1 VVSAILTGAVPPG
14 VRAALRGQEPTPEQ
28 LAAIT
33 APIGPVHVIAGAGSG
48 KTAVMAARIVYLVE
62 RLGVAPA
69 SVLGLTFTNKAAS
82 ELETR
87 VREALADTP
96 VDAGDEVTVDTY
108 HAFAAGLV
116 KAYGIRVGVEVDADL
131 LSEAQQYQIL
141 LGILDSERFEHLSVR
156 TAGATIRK
164 TLELASACADH
175 VVPAERVV
183 EASRRLLQRADDG
196 ERLPDWMLQAARE
209 RIELARL
216 VERYAAEKRRRGR
229 LDFGDQV
236 AKAVELVE
244 SHSPLLEEL
253 RTRFQ
258 HVLLDEYQDT
268 NVAQR
273 RLMQRICPPGA
284 SIMAVGDA
292 RQAIYAFRGATMYNL
307 LSFADHFP
315 PTPDPAPPA
324 ASSPPPA
331 PDPATSELAATPPVL
346 GGEDPATSEEAA
358 TPPVPGARDPA
369 TRVPP
374 LTLVPGPAATGGPEV
389 VPLPARERPAA
400 LAGEPLPLS
409 TNFRSGPRILALANS
424 IIDRIPEARR
434 GGTSLV
440 ARPGAAAGEVRAAL
454 LSDQFAEAVF
464 VADQIV
470 RAHEAGL
477 PDGTWPAWRDVA
489 VLVRSKRLLGP
500 LREALEQRGV
510 PVEVV
515 GLSGLLETP
524 EIVDLVSTL
533 RVVADPGANVA
544 LARLL
549 LGPRWRIGH
558 RHLVRLARWASRHNW
573 GLKDELP
580 GEDPDPGDVS
590 FALAEALDHL
600 DEVEGLDEEAR
611 TRLDDFREELRELRT
626 AARGPLLDLVQT
638 ILERTGVWAEL
649 EASSDRRATTARQN
663 LATFLDRVAAFAPVQ
678 GDPSLPAFLA
688 YLDAV
693 EDASEPVEAVQP
705 APVDS
710 VKLMTVHMA
719 KGLEFPVVAVAGL
732 SAGTG
737 KDGAPRYGIFPDARV
752 ADPRRAQGF
761 PYELREDAGHLPRF
775 AGNARAFRGELEER
789 ALEDERRLFY
799 VAVTRAKQLLVLTS
813 AWWYQGSEKIP
824 KGPGPFWKEAAD
836 HPAVDVLLQAERPET
851 SPLTERLRERVSW
864 PPDGRR
870 AEDRDDPVFPEGLA
884 RAVELERATPGTL
897 EARVP
902 PGQADA
908 FRSAAEAGRHLL
920 FAARVDPAAARVEPP
935 RILSV
940 SQVLTYA
947 RCPRDFYWSV
957 VRPLPLPPKPAA
969 RLGIVIH
976 RLLER
981 RARSLPD
988 LLDTDD
994 LAGDAPGG
1002 LAPPELVEVA
1012 TRNFAATRY
1021 ADLPPPEAEVGVVLR
1036 VGPWVIRGRI
1046 DAIFRQGSEVE
1057 LVDWKTGR
1065 LVEDAT
1071 GELDQLTVYALA
1083 LRALGG
1089 LPGNRCTVS
1098 YCYLGGDRPVIDTTT
1113 LGPADLDGQRQLL
1126 EATLAAL
1133 EQGDY
1138 QRACRRPDCE
1148 SCRRNLGAPPPPPTP
1163 GPTAFPPTR

>member
-1 VVSAILTGAVPPG
+1 VSATLAGVVTPG
-14 VRAALRGQEPTPEQ
+14 IRSALRGQEPTPEQ
-28 LAAIT
+28 WAAIA
-33 APIGPVHVIAGAGSG
+33 APRGPVHVIAGAGSG
-48 KTAVMAARIVYLVE
+48 KTAVMAARIVYLIE
-62 RLGVAPA
+62 RLEVPPA
-69 SVLGLTFTNKAAS
+69 AVLGLTFTNKAAS
-82 ELETR
+82 ELENR
-87 VREALADTP
+87 VREALADNP
-96 VDAGDEVTVDTY
+96 VDPGGQVTVDTY
-108 HAFAAGLV
+108 HAFAADLV
-116 KAYGIRVGVEVDADL
+116 KAYGIRVGVEADADL

-141 LGILDSERFEHLSVR
+141 LGILDGERFEHLTVR

-164 TLELASACADH
+164 TLELAAACADH
-175 VVPAERVV
+175 VVPTDQVIQ
-183 EASRRLLQRADDG
+183 ASLRLLDRAEQG
-196 ERLPDWMLQAARE
+196 ERLPDWQVQAARE

-229 LDFGDQV
+229 IDFGDQV
-236 AKAVELVE
+236 AKAVELVQGHQE
-244 SHSPLLEEL
+244 LVDEL
-253 RTRFQ
+253 RTRFR

-273 RLMQRICPPGA
+273 RLMQRICPPGS
-284 SIMAVGDA
+284 SILAVGDA

-307 LSFADHFP
+307 LSFAEHFP
-315 PTPDPAPPA
+315 P
-324 ASSPPPA
+324 S
-331 PDPATSELAATPPVL
+331 PATT
-346 GGEDPATSEEAA
+346 G
-358 TPPVPGARDPA
+358 PGDGAEPF
-369 TRVPP
+369 
-374 LTLVPGPAATGGPEV
+374 
-389 VPLPARERPAA
+389 PLPTAEPAHGAERFQMPGTSAA
-400 LAGEPLPLS
+400 PLSLS
-409 TNFRSGPRILALANS
+409 TNFRSGPRILAVANS
-424 IIDRIPEARR
+424 VIEAVPEERR
-434 GGTSLV
+434 GGTPLV
-440 ARPGAAAGEVRAAL
+440 ARPDAGEGAVRAAL
-454 LSDQFAEAVF
+454 LADQFAEAAF

-470 RAHEAGL
+470 RAHETGL
-477 PDGTWPAWRDVA
+477 PDGSWPDWRDVA

-500 LREALEQRGV
+500 LREALEQRDV

-573 GLKDELP
+573 GLKDVLP

-600 DEVEGLDEEAR
+600 DEVEGLDQEALE
-611 TRLDDFREELRELRT
+611 RLLAFRDELRQLRA

-638 ILERTGVWAEL
+638 ILERTGVWNEL
-649 EASSDRRATTARQN
+649 EASRDRRAVSARQN
-663 LATFLDRVAAFAPVQ
+663 LATFLDRVAAFAPVE
-678 GDPSLPAFLA
+678 GNPSLAAFLA

-719 KGLEFPVVAVAGL
+719 KGLEFQMVAVAGL
-732 SAGTG
+732 SAGTS
-737 KDGAPRYGIFPDARV
+737 KDGSPRYGIFPDARV

-775 AGNARAFRGELEER
+775 AGNARAFRSALEER

-799 VAVTRAKQLLVLTS
+799 VALTRARQLLVLTA
-813 AWWYQGSEKIP
+813 AWWYQGSEKTP

-836 HPAVDVLLQAERPET
+836 HPAVEVLVRADEPPA
-851 SPLTERLRERVSW
+851 SPLTERLRARVSW
-864 PPDGRR
+864 PPAARR
-870 AEDRDDPVFPEGLA
+870 PEDDDPLFPEGLA
-884 RAVELERATPGTL
+884 GAVELERAVPGTL

-908 FRSAAEAGRHLL
+908 FRAAVGAGRHMLD
-920 FAARVDPAAARVEPP
+920 AARAQPAALPVTPP

-957 VRPLPLPPKPAA
+957 VRPLPAAPKPAA
-969 RLGIVIH
+969 RLGAVVH

-988 LLDTDD
+988 LLDAED
-994 LAGDAPGG
+994 LDGDRPGGVAAPG
-1002 LAPPELVEVA
+1002 LVDRA
-1012 TRNFAATRY
+1012 TRNFAATPY
-1021 ADLPPPEAEVGVVLR
+1021 AGLPPPDAEVGVVLR
-1036 VGPWVIRGRI
+1036 IGPWVIRGRI
-1046 DAIFRQGSEVE
+1046 DAIFRRAGPPDPEVATAGQPAGPRGGVE

-1065 LVEDAT
+1065 HVDPAPN
-1071 GELDQLTVYALA
+1071 GLDQLGIYAVA
-1083 LRALGG
+1083 LRDLGA
-1089 LPGNRCTVS
+1089 LPGDGCLVS
-1098 YCYLGGDRPVIDTTT
+1098 YCYLGGDRPVIESSA
-1113 LGPADLDGQRQLL
+1113 LGPAELDGQRELL

-1133 EQGDY
+1133 GDY
-1138 QRACRRPDCE
+1138 RRACGRADCDT
-1148 SCRRNLGAPPPPPTP
+1148 CRRGTSSPPAA
-1163 GPTAFPPTR
+1163 G

>member
-1 VVSAILTGAVPPG
+1 MSATLTGVVTPG
-14 VRAALRGQEPTPEQ
+14 VRAALRGQDPTPEQ
-28 LAAIT
+28 LAAVT

-48 KTAVMAARIVYLVE
+48 KTAVMAARIVYLIE

-87 VREALADTP
+87 VREALADIP
-96 VDAGDEVTVDTY
+96 IDVGEEVTVDTY
-108 HAFAAGLV
+108 HAFAADLV

-156 TAGATIRK
+156 TAGTTIRK

-183 EASRRLLQRADDG
+183 EASRRLLQRADEG
-196 ERLPDWMLQAARE
+196 ERLPDWMLQAAKE

-244 SHSPLLEEL
+244 GHPELREEL

-315 PTPDPAPPA
+315 ATAAATPVLPP
-324 ASSPPPA
+324 PPPA
-331 PDPATSELAATPPVL
+331 PVPTL
-346 GGEDPATSEEAA
+346 GEGQEA
-358 TPPVPGARDPA
+358 
-369 TRVPP
+369 
-374 LTLVPGPAATGGPEV
+374 PAAAG
-389 VPLPARERPAA
+389 AA
-400 LAGEPLPLS
+400 PLPLS

-424 IIDRIPEARR
+424 VIDRIPEERR

-440 ARPGAAAGEVRAAL
+440 ARPGAADGEVRAAL
-454 LSDQFAEAVF
+454 LADQFAEAAF
-464 VADQIV
+464 VADQV
-470 RAHEAGL
+470 VQAHETGL

-533 RVVADPGANVA
+533 RVIADPGANVA

-558 RHLVRLARWASRHNW
+558 RHLVRLARWAARNNW
-573 GLKDELP
+573 SLKDELP

-611 TRLDDFREELRELRT
+611 NRLDAFCEELRELRA

-649 EASSDRRATTARQN
+649 EASRDRRATTARQN

-678 GDPSLPAFLA
+678 GDPSLAAFLV

-719 KGLEFPVVAVAGL
+719 KGLEFPMVAVVGL

-737 KDGAPRYGIFPDARV
+737 KDGSPRYGIFPDARV

-775 AGNARAFRGELEER
+775 TGNAKAFRGELEQR

-799 VAVTRAKQLLVLTS
+799 VAITRARQLLVLTS

-824 KGPGPFWKEAAD
+824 KGPGPFWREAAD
-836 HPAVDVLLQAERPET
+836 HPAVEVLVQADQPAA

-864 PPDGRR
+864 PHPGRR
-870 AEDRDDPVFPEGLA
+870 PEDQDDPVFSEGLA
-884 RAVELERATPGTL
+884 EAVELERAAPGTL

-908 FRSAAEAGRHLL
+908 FRAGIEAGRHLL
-920 FAARVDPAAARVEPP
+920 DAARVDLTAVRVEPP

-940 SQVLTYA
+940 IQVLDYA

-957 VRPLPLPPKPAA
+957 VRPLPSAPKPAA
-969 RLGIVIH
+969 RLGSVVH

-981 RARSLPD
+981 RARNLPD

-994 LAGDAPGG
+994 RPGG
-1002 LAPPELVEVA
+1002 HLAPELIERA
-1012 TRNFAATRY
+1012 SRNVAATRY
-1021 ADLPPPEAEVGVVLR
+1021 ASLPPPEAEAGVILR
-1036 VGPWVIRGRI
+1036 LGPWVIRGRI
-1046 DAIFRQGSEVE
+1046 DAIFRQPGAEGAEVE
-1057 LVDWKTGR
+1057 LVDWKTGQR
-1065 LVEDAT
+1065 VDET
-1071 GELDQLTVYALA
+1071 MGGLDQLAVYALA
-1083 LRALGG
+1083 LRELGK
-1089 LPGNRCTVS
+1089 LPGDRCLVS
-1098 YCYLGGDRPVIDTTT
+1098 YCYLGGEEPVTDTRT
-1113 LGPADLDGQRQLL
+1113 LGPADLDQQRARL
-1126 EATLAAL
+1126 EAVLADL
-1133 EQGDY
+1133 DKGDY
-1138 QRACRRPDCE
+1138 QRACRRPECE
-1148 SCRRNLGAPPPPPTP
+1148 SCRRGLGPPPRPPSR
-1163 GPTAFPPTR
+1163 TAEAERR

>member
-1 VVSAILTGAVPPG
+1 MSATLTGVVTPG
-14 VRAALRGQEPTPEQ
+14 VRAALRGQDPTPEQ
-28 LAAIT
+28 LAAVT

-82 ELETR
+82 ELEAR
-87 VREALADTP
+87 VRDALADTATD
-96 VDAGDEVTVDTY
+96 VGDEVTVDTY

-116 KAYGIRVGVEVDADL
+116 RAYGIRVGVEVDADL

-183 EASRRLLQRADDG
+183 EASRRLLQRADEG

-209 RIELARL
+209 RIELTRL
-216 VERYAAEKRRRGR
+216 VERYATEKRRRGR

-244 SHSPLLEEL
+244 GHPELLEEL

-307 LSFADHFP
+307 LSFTDHFP
-315 PTPDPAPPA
+315 PSPAIA
-324 ASSPPPA
+324 AVPPA
-331 PDPATSELAATPPVL
+331 PTPR
-346 GGEDPATSEEAA
+346 
-358 TPPVPGARDPA
+358 PVPAPDDGQ
-369 TRVPP
+369 
-374 LTLVPGPAATGGPEV
+374 E
-389 VPLPARERPAA
+389 LPAPAGA
-400 LAGEPLPLS
+400 DPLPLS

-424 IIDRIPEARR
+424 VIDRIPEERR
-434 GGTSLV
+434 GGTALV
-440 ARPGAAAGEVRAAL
+440 ARPGAADGEVRAAL
-454 LSDQFAEAVF
+454 LADQFAEAAF
-464 VADQIV
+464 VADQVV
-470 RAHEAGL
+470 RAHETGL
-477 PDGTWPAWRDVA
+477 PDGSWPEWRDVA
-489 VLVRSKRLLGP
+489 ILVRSKRLLGP

-558 RHLVRLARWASRHNW
+558 RHLVRLARWAARNNW

-611 TRLDDFREELRELRT
+611 NRLDAFREELRELRA

-649 EASSDRRATTARQN
+649 EASRDRRAITARQN

-678 GDPSLPAFLA
+678 GDPSLAAFLV

-719 KGLEFPVVAVAGL
+719 KGLEFPMVAVVGL

-737 KDGAPRYGIFPDARV
+737 KDGSPRYGIFPDARV

-775 AGNARAFRGELEER
+775 NGNARAFRGELEER

-799 VAVTRAKQLLVLTS
+799 VAITRAKQLLVLTS
-813 AWWYQGSEKIP
+813 AWWYQGSEKTP
-824 KGPGPFWKEAAD
+824 KGPGPFWNEAAG
-836 HPAVDVLLQAERPET
+836 HPAVEVLVRADQPAA

-864 PPDGRR
+864 PHPGRR
-870 AEDRDDPVFPEGLA
+870 PEDTDDPVFGEGLA
-884 RAVELERATPGTL
+884 AAVELERAAPGTL

-908 FRSAAEAGRHLL
+908 FRAAAEAGRHLL
-920 FAARVDPAAARVEPP
+920 DAARVDPTPARVTPP

-940 SQVLTYA
+940 SQVLDYA

-957 VRPLPLPPKPAA
+957 VRPLPSAPKPAA
-969 RLGIVIH
+969 RLGSVVH

-981 RARSLPD
+981 RARNLPD

-994 LAGDAPGG
+994 LAGGH
-1002 LAPPELVEVA
+1002 LAPELIDQA
-1012 TRNFAATRY
+1012 SRNFAATRY
-1021 ADLPPPEAEVGVVLR
+1021 ATLPPPEAEVGVILR
-1036 VGPWVIRGRI
+1036 LGPWVIRGRI
-1046 DAIFRQGSEVE
+1046 DAIFRPDPGGPPPGQEDAEVE

-1065 LVEDAT
+1065 RVEHTT
-1071 GELDQLTVYALA
+1071 GGLDQLAIYALA
-1083 LRALGG
+1083 MRELGE
-1089 LPGNRCTVS
+1089 LPGDRCLVS
-1098 YCYLGGDRPVIDTTT
+1098 YCYLGGDEPVTDTRT
-1113 LGPADLDGQRQLL
+1113 LDPADLDQQRARL
-1126 EATLAAL
+1126 EAVLADL
-1133 EQGDY
+1133 ETGDY
-1138 QRACRRPDCE
+1138 RRACRLPDCE
-1148 SCRRNLGAPPPPPTP
+1148 TCRRGLGTPSRPPSS
-1163 GPTAFPPTR
+1163 GSAVDEGAERR

>member
-1 VVSAILTGAVPPG
+1 MSATLTGLVTPG
-14 VRAALRGQEPTPEQ
+14 VRAALRGQDPTPEQ

-33 APIGPVHVIAGAGSG
+33 APLGPIHVIAGAGSG

-87 VREALADTP
+87 VREALADLPTH
-96 VDAGDEVTVDTY
+96 VGDEVTVDTY
-108 HAFAAGLV
+108 HAWAADLV
-116 KAYGIRVGVEVDADL
+116 KSYGIRVGVEVDADL

-183 EASRRLLQRADDG
+183 QASRRLLQRADEG

-244 SHSPLLEEL
+244 GHPELLQEL

-273 RLMQRICPPGA
+273 RLMQQICPPGA

-307 LSFADHFP
+307 LSFAEHFP
-315 PTPDPAPPA
+315 AAGPAPAQPA
-324 ASSPPPA
+324 RHL
-331 PDPATSELAATPPVL
+331 E
-346 GGEDPATSEEAA
+346 
-358 TPPVPGARDPA
+358 PVPGPDAEQDSA
-369 TRVPP
+369 
-374 LTLVPGPAATGGPEV
+374 PGE
-389 VPLPARERPAA
+389 ERPAGEPA
-400 LAGEPLPLS
+400 AGPAGWTVRAPLPLS

-424 IIDRIPEARR
+424 VIDRIPEQRR

-440 ARPGAAAGEVRAAL
+440 ARPGAPDGQVRAAL
-454 LSDQFAEAVF
+454 LADQFAEAAF
-464 VADQIV
+464 VADQV
-470 RAHEAGL
+470 MRAHETGL
-477 PDGTWPAWRDVA
+477 PDGSFPEWRDVA

-573 GLKDELP
+573 GLKDVLP

-611 TRLDDFREELRELRT
+611 NRLDAFCEELRELRA

-649 EASSDRRATTARQN
+649 EASRDRRAASARQN

-678 GDPSLPAFLA
+678 GAPSLAAFLA

-719 KGLEFPVVAVAGL
+719 KGLEFPMVAVAGL
-732 SAGTG
+732 SAGTS
-737 KDGAPRYGIFPDARV
+737 KDGSPRYGIFPDARV

-761 PYELREDAGHLPRF
+761 PYELREDAGHLPHY
-775 AGNARAFRGELEER
+775 AGNARSFRTELEER

-799 VAVTRAKQLLVLTS
+799 VAITRAKQLLVLTS
-813 AWWYQGSEKIP
+813 AWWYQGSEKTP
-824 KGPGPFWKEAAD
+824 KGPGPFWREAAE
-836 HPAVDVLLQAERPET
+836 HPAVEVVVRADQPAA
-851 SPLTERLRERVSW
+851 SPLTERLRARVSW
-864 PPDGRR
+864 PQPARR
-870 AEDRDDPVFPEGLA
+870 PGDVDDPVFPEGLA
-884 RAVELERATPGTL
+884 AAVELEHAAPGTL
-897 EARVP
+897 AARVP

-908 FRSAAEAGRHLL
+908 FQAAVGAGGHLL
-920 FAARVDPAAARVEPP
+920 AVARVDPARARLDPP

-940 SQVLTYA
+940 TQVLTYA
-947 RCPRDFYWSV
+947 RCPRDFYWSA
-957 VRPLPLPPKPAA
+957 VRPLPVAPKPAA
-969 RLGIVIH
+969 RLGAVVH

-988 LLDTDD
+988 LLDPDD
-994 LAGDAPGG
+994 LGDPVGG
-1002 LAPPELVEVA
+1002 HADPELVERA
-1012 TRNFAATRY
+1012 SRNFASTRY
-1021 ADLPPPEAEVGVVLR
+1021 AALPPPDAEVGVTFRTGL
-1036 VGPWVIRGRI
+1036 WVIRGRI
-1046 DAIFRQGSEVE
+1046 DAIFRLEPPDLPAADPGGGVAGGSGGGEPAVVE

-1065 LVEDAT
+1065 EVDQGT
-1071 GELDQLTVYALA
+1071 GGLDQLALYALA
-1083 LRALGG
+1083 LRELGE
-1089 LPGNRCTVS
+1089 LPGDRCVAS
-1098 YCYLGGDRPVIDTTT
+1098 YCYLAGEQPVIETRV
-1113 LGPADLDGQRQLL
+1113 LGPADLDRQQALL

-1133 EQGDY
+1133 GQGDY
-1138 QRACRRPDCE
+1138 RRTCGRPDCE
-1148 SCRRNLGAPPPPPTP
+1148 TCRRALGAPPRPPLDPARAAAA
-1163 GPTAFPPTR
+1163 GERDG

>member
-1 VVSAILTGAVPPG
+1 VSATLTGVVTPG
-14 VRAALRGQEPTPEQ
+14 VRAALRGQDPTPEQ

-48 KTAVMAARIVYLVE
+48 KTAVMAARIVYLIE
-62 RLGVAPA
+62 RLGAAPA

-87 VREALADTP
+87 VRDALADIP
-96 VDAGDEVTVDTY
+96 IDVGDEITVDTY
-108 HAFAAGLV
+108 HAFAADLV
-116 KAYGIRVGVEVDADL
+116 KAYGIRVGVEVDADI

-156 TAGATIRK
+156 TAGTTIRK

-183 EASRRLLQRADDG
+183 EASRRLLQRADEG

-244 SHSPLLEEL
+244 GHPELREEL

-315 PTPDPAPPA
+315 ATAEAPVQSSPKPVPAPGEGQAPPA
-324 ASSPPPA
+324 S
-331 PDPATSELAATPPVL
+331 
-346 GGEDPATSEEAA
+346 
-358 TPPVPGARDPA
+358 ARMA
-369 TRVPP
+369 
-374 LTLVPGPAATGGPEV
+374 
-389 VPLPARERPAA
+389 
-400 LAGEPLPLS
+400 PLPLS

-424 IIDRIPEARR
+424 VIDRIPEERR
-434 GGTSLV
+434 GGTALV
-440 ARPGAAAGEVRAAL
+440 ARPGAPDGEVRAAL
-454 LSDQFAEAVF
+454 LADQFAEAAF
-464 VADQIV
+464 VADQV
-470 RAHEAGL
+470 VQAHETGL
-477 PDGTWPAWRDVA
+477 PDGSWPEWRDVA

-558 RHLVRLARWASRHNW
+558 RHLVRLARWAARNNW

-611 TRLDDFREELRELRT
+611 SRLDAFCEELRELRA

-649 EASSDRRATTARQN
+649 EASRDRRAITARQN

-678 GDPSLPAFLA
+678 GDPSLTAFLV

-705 APVDS
+705 APADS

-719 KGLEFPVVAVAGL
+719 KGLEFPMVAVAGL
-732 SAGTG
+732 SAGIG
-737 KDGAPRYGIFPDARV
+737 KDGSPKYGIFPDARV

-761 PYELREDAGHLPRF
+761 PYELREDAGHLPRYT
-775 AGNARAFRGELEER
+775 GNAKAFRGELEQR
-789 ALEDERRLFY
+789 ALEDERRLVY
-799 VAVTRAKQLLVLTS
+799 VAITRAKQLLVLTS
-813 AWWYQGSEKIP
+813 AWWYQGSQKIA
-824 KGPGPFWKEAAD
+824 KGPGPFWTEAAD
-836 HPAVDVLLQAERPET
+836 HPAVEVLVQAEQPAT

-864 PPDGRR
+864 PHPGRR
-870 AEDRDDPVFPEGLA
+870 PDDRDDPVFAEGLA
-884 RAVELERATPGTL
+884 AAVELEQAAPGTL

-908 FRSAAEAGRHLL
+908 FRAAVEAGRHLL
-920 FAARVDPAAARVEPP
+920 DAARVDPTAARTEPP

-940 SQVLTYA
+940 IQVLDYA

-957 VRPLPLPPKPAA
+957 VRPLPAAPKPAA
-969 RLGIVIH
+969 RLGSVVH

-981 RARSLPD
+981 RARNLPD
-988 LLDTDD
+988 LLETDD
-994 LAGDAPGG
+994 LADDRPGG
-1002 LAPPELVEVA
+1002 HLAPELIERA
-1012 TRNFAATRY
+1012 SRNVAATRY
-1021 ADLPPPEAEVGVVLR
+1021 ATLPPPEAEVGVILR
-1036 VGPWVIRGRI
+1036 LGPWVIRGRI
-1046 DAIFRQGSEVE
+1046 DAIFQAGAEDAEVE

-1065 LVEDAT
+1065 RVDET
-1071 GELDQLTVYALA
+1071 IGGLDQLAIYALA
-1083 LRALGG
+1083 LRELGR
-1089 LPGNRCTVS
+1089 LPGDRCLVS
-1098 YCYLGGDRPVIDTTT
+1098 YCYLGGEEPIIDTRT
-1113 LGPADLDGQRQLL
+1113 LGPADLGQQRAHL
-1126 EATLAAL
+1126 EAALADL
-1133 EQGDY
+1133 DKGDY
-1138 QRACRRPDCE
+1138 RRACRRPDCE
-1148 SCRRNLGAPPPPPTP
+1148 TCRRGLGTPPRPPSGTP
-1163 GPTAFPPTR
+1163 L

>member
-1 VVSAILTGAVPPG
+1 VSPTLTGAVPPG
-14 VRAALRGQEPTPEQ
+14 VRAALRGQDPTPEQ

-48 KTAVMAARIVYLVE
+48 KTAVMAARIVYLIE

-82 ELETR
+82 ELEAR
-87 VREALADTP
+87 VRDALADIP
-96 VDAGDEVTVDTY
+96 IDVGDEITVDTY
-108 HAFAAGLV
+108 HAFAADLV

-183 EASRRLLQRADDG
+183 EASRRLLQRADEG

-244 SHSPLLEEL
+244 GHPELREEL

-315 PTPDPAPPA
+315 ATAEAPVQSSPKPVPAPGEGQE
-324 ASSPPPA
+324 PPA
-331 PDPATSELAATPPVL
+331 SA
-346 GGEDPATSEEAA
+346 EAA
-358 TPPVPGARDPA
+358 
-369 TRVPP
+369 
-374 LTLVPGPAATGGPEV
+374 
-389 VPLPARERPAA
+389 
-400 LAGEPLPLS
+400 PLPLS
-409 TNFRSGPRILALANS
+409 TNFRSGPRILTLANS
-424 IIDRIPEARR
+424 VIDRIPEERR
-434 GGTSLV
+434 GGTALV
-440 ARPGAAAGEVRAAL
+440 ARPGAPDGEVRAAL
-454 LSDQFAEAVF
+454 LADQFAEAAF
-464 VADQIV
+464 VADQV
-470 RAHEAGL
+470 VQAHETGL
-477 PDGTWPAWRDVA
+477 PDGTWPEWRDVA

-558 RHLVRLARWASRHNW
+558 RHLVRLARWAARNNW

-611 TRLDDFREELRELRT
+611 RRLDAFCEELRELRA

-649 EASSDRRATTARQN
+649 EASGDRRAVTARQN

-678 GDPSLPAFLA
+678 GDPSLAAFLV

-705 APVDS
+705 APADS

-719 KGLEFPVVAVAGL
+719 KGLEFPMVAVVGL

-737 KDGAPRYGIFPDARV
+737 RDGSPRYGIFPDARV

-775 AGNARAFRGELEER
+775 TGNAKAFRGELEQR
-789 ALEDERRLFY
+789 ALEDERRLVY
-799 VAVTRAKQLLVLTS
+799 VAITRAKQLLVLTS

-824 KGPGPFWKEAAD
+824 KGPGPFWTEAAG
-836 HPAVDVLLQAERPET
+836 HPAVEVLVQAEQPAA

-864 PPDGRR
+864 PHPGRR
-870 AEDRDDPVFPEGLA
+870 PEDQDDPVFAEGLA
-884 RAVELERATPGTL
+884 AAVELEQAAPGTL

-908 FRSAAEAGRHLL
+908 FRAAVEAGHHLL
-920 FAARVDPAAARVEPP
+920 DAARVDPTPARTEPP

-940 SQVLTYA
+940 IQVLDYA

-957 VRPLPLPPKPAA
+957 VRPLPSAPKPAA
-969 RLGIVIH
+969 RLGSVVH

-981 RARSLPD
+981 RARNLPD
-988 LLDTDD
+988 LLETDE
-994 LAGDAPGG
+994 LADDRPGG
-1002 LAPPELVEVA
+1002 HLAPELIERA
-1012 TRNFAATRY
+1012 SRNVAATRY
-1021 ADLPPPEAEVGVVLR
+1021 ATLPPPEAEVGVILR
-1036 VGPWVIRGRI
+1036 LGPWVIRGRI
-1046 DAIFRQGSEVE
+1046 DAIFQAEAEDAEVE
-1057 LVDWKTGR
+1057 LVDWKTGQR
-1065 LVEDAT
+1065 IDET
-1071 GELDQLTVYALA
+1071 IGGLDQLAIYALA
-1083 LRALGG
+1083 LRQLGR
-1089 LPGNRCTVS
+1089 LPGDRCLAS
-1098 YCYLGGDRPVIDTTT
+1098 YCYLGGEEPITDTRT
-1113 LGPADLDGQRQLL
+1113 LGPADLDQQRARL
-1126 EATLAAL
+1126 EAALADL
-1133 EQGDY
+1133 DKGDY

-1148 SCRRNLGAPPPPPTP
+1148 TCRRGLGTPPRPPSRAP
-1163 GPTAFPPTR
+1163 ALHEEVEHR

>member
-1 VVSAILTGAVPPG
+1 VSATLTGVVTPG
-14 VRAALRGQEPTPEQ
+14 VRAALRGQDPTPEQ
-28 LAAIT
+28 LAAVT

-82 ELETR
+82 ELEAR
-87 VREALADTP
+87 VREALADTATD
-96 VDAGDEVTVDTY
+96 VGDEVTVDTY
-108 HAFAAGLV
+108 HAFAADLV
-116 KAYGIRVGVEVDADL
+116 RAYGIRVGVEVDADL

-183 EASRRLLQRADDG
+183 EASRRLLQRADEG

-209 RIELARL
+209 RTELAHL

-244 SHSPLLEEL
+244 GHPELLEEL

-307 LSFADHFP
+307 LSFTDHFP
-315 PTPDPAPPA
+315 PTPAIA
-324 ASSPPPA
+324 AVPPA
-331 PDPATSELAATPPVL
+331 PTPR
-346 GGEDPATSEEAA
+346 
-358 TPPVPGARDPA
+358 PVPAPDDGTEPPAPAGAD
-369 TRVPP
+369 
-374 LTLVPGPAATGGPEV
+374 
-389 VPLPARERPAA
+389 
-400 LAGEPLPLS
+400 PLPLS

-424 IIDRIPEARR
+424 VIDRIPEERR
-434 GGTSLV
+434 GGTALV
-440 ARPGAAAGEVRAAL
+440 ARPGAADGEVRAAL
-454 LSDQFAEAVF
+454 LADQFAEAAF
-464 VADQIV
+464 VADQVV
-470 RAHEAGL
+470 RAHETGL
-477 PDGTWPAWRDVA
+477 PDGSWPEWRDVA
-489 VLVRSKRLLGP
+489 ILVRSKRLLGP

-558 RHLVRLARWASRHNW
+558 RHLVRLARWAARNNW

-611 TRLDDFREELRELRT
+611 NRLDAFREELRELRA

-649 EASSDRRATTARQN
+649 EASRDRRAITARQN

-678 GDPSLPAFLA
+678 GDPSLAAFLV

-719 KGLEFPVVAVAGL
+719 KGLEFPMVAVVGL

-737 KDGAPRYGIFPDARV
+737 KDGSPRYGIFPDARV

-775 AGNARAFRGELEER
+775 NGNARAFRGELEER

-799 VAVTRAKQLLVLTS
+799 VAITRAKQLLVLTS
-813 AWWYQGSEKIP
+813 AWWYQGSEKTP
-824 KGPGPFWKEAAD
+824 KGPGPFWNEAAG
-836 HPAVDVLLQAERPET
+836 HPAVEVLVWADQPAA

-864 PPDGRR
+864 PHPGRR
-870 AEDRDDPVFPEGLA
+870 PEDEGDPVFGEGLA
-884 RAVELERATPGTL
+884 AAVELERAAPGTL

-908 FRSAAEAGRHLL
+908 FRAAAEAGRHLL
-920 FAARVDPAAARVEPP
+920 DAARVDPTPARVKPP

-940 SQVLTYA
+940 SQVLDYA

-957 VRPLPLPPKPAA
+957 VRPLPSAPKPAA
-969 RLGIVIH
+969 RLGSVVH

-981 RARSLPD
+981 RARNLPD

-994 LAGDAPGG
+994 LAGGH
-1002 LAPPELVEVA
+1002 LAPELIEQA
-1012 TRNFAATRY
+1012 SRNFAATRY
-1021 ADLPPPEAEVGVVLR
+1021 ATLPPPEAEVGVILR
-1036 VGPWVIRGRI
+1036 LGPWVIRGRI
-1046 DAIFRQGSEVE
+1046 DAIFRPDPGGPSGQEDAEVE

-1065 LVEDAT
+1065 RVEHTT
-1071 GELDQLTVYALA
+1071 GGLDQLAIYALA
-1083 LRALGG
+1083 MRELGE
-1089 LPGNRCTVS
+1089 LPGDRCLVS
-1098 YCYLGGDRPVIDTTT
+1098 YCYLGGDEPVTDSRT
-1113 LGPADLDGQRQLL
+1113 LDPADLDRQRARL
-1126 EATLAAL
+1126 EAVLADL
-1133 EQGDY
+1133 ETGDY
-1138 QRACRRPDCE
+1138 RRACRLPDCE
-1148 SCRRNLGAPPPPPTP
+1148 TCRRGLGTPPRPPVQDH
-1163 GPTAFPPTR
+1163 AVRREADR

>member
-1 VVSAILTGAVPPG
+1 VTPG
-14 VRAALRGQEPTPEQ
+14 VRAALRGQDPTPEQ

-33 APIGPVHVIAGAGSG
+33 APLGPVHVIAGAGSG

-62 RLGVAPA
+62 RLEVPPA
-69 SVLGLTFTNKAAS
+69 AVLGLTFTNKAAN
-82 ELETR
+82 ELEAR

-96 VDAGDEVTVDTY
+96 ADVGDEVTVDTY
-108 HAFAAGLV
+108 HAFAADLV

-141 LGILDSERFEHLSVR
+141 LGILDGERFEHLSVR

-164 TLELASACADH
+164 TLDLAAACADH

-183 EASRRLLQRADDG
+183 EASQRLLGRAEEG
-196 ERLPDWMLQAARE
+196 ERLPDWMVQAARE

-229 LDFGDQV
+229 IDFGDQV

-244 SHSPLLEEL
+244 GHQELVEEL
-253 RTRFQ
+253 RARFQ

-307 LSFADHFP
+307 LSFNEHFP
-315 PTPDPAPPA
+315 RAAAEGEPTRGAEQLPPTGAGA
-324 ASSPPPA
+324 ASTH
-331 PDPATSELAATPPVL
+331 DVE
-346 GGEDPATSEEAA
+346 
-358 TPPVPGARDPA
+358 
-369 TRVPP
+369 RVPP
-374 LTLVPGPAATGGPEV
+374 TGAGAASTHDVERVRPTGV
-389 VPLPARERPAA
+389 QAARTPDGERLPAA
-400 LAGEPLPLS
+400 LPAGAPLPLS

-424 IIDRIPEARR
+424 VIEVIPEQRR
-434 GGTSLV
+434 GGTPLV
-440 ARPGAAAGEVRAAL
+440 ARPGAGDGEVRAAL
-454 LSDQFAEAVF
+454 LADQFAEAAF

-470 RAHEAGL
+470 RAHESGL
-477 PDGTWPAWRDVA
+477 PDGTWPDWRDVA

-611 TRLDDFREELRELRT
+611 DRLAAFREELRELR
-626 AARGPLLDLVQT
+626 AGARGPLLDLVQT

-649 EASSDRRATTARQN
+649 EASRDRRAASARQN

-678 GDPSLPAFLA
+678 GDPSLSAFLA

-719 KGLEFPVVAVAGL
+719 KGLEFPMVAVAGL

-737 KDGAPRYGIFPDARV
+737 KDGSPKYGIFPDARV

-775 AGNARAFRGELEER
+775 AGNARAFRAELEAR

-799 VAVTRAKQLLVLTS
+799 VAITRAKQLLVLTA
-813 AWWYQGSEKIP
+813 AWWYQGSEKTP
-824 KGPGPFWKEAAD
+824 KGPGPFWSEASE
-836 HPAVDVLLQAERPET
+836 HPAAEVLVRADQPAT
-851 SPLTERLRERVSW
+851 SPLTERLRARVSW
-864 PPDGRR
+864 PPEARR
-870 AEDRDDPVFPEGLA
+870 PEDERDPVFPEGIA
-884 RAVELERATPGTL
+884 GAVELERAEPGAL
-897 EARVP
+897 EQRVP

-908 FRSAAEAGRHLL
+908 FQAAAAAGRHLL
-920 FAARVDPAAARVEPP
+920 HAARFGSAAPAVAPP

-957 VRPLPLPPKPAA
+957 VRPLPAAPKPAA
-969 RLGIVIH
+969 RLGAVVH

-988 LLDTDD
+988 LLDADD
-994 LAGDAPGG
+994 LGGDRSGGVAAPD
-1002 LAPPELVEVA
+1002 LVERA
-1012 TRNFAATRY
+1012 SRNFAATRY
-1021 ADLPPPEAEVGVVLR
+1021 ADLPPPDAEVGVILR
-1036 VGPWVIRGRI
+1036 IGPWVVRGRI
-1046 DAIFRQGSEVE
+1046 DAIFRLHPPGAAATVE

-1065 LVEDAT
+1065 QADQAAE
-1071 GELDQLTVYALA
+1071 GLDQLAIYALA
-1083 LRALGG
+1083 LRHLGE
-1089 LPGNRCTVS
+1089 LPGDGCVVS
-1098 YCYLGGDRPVIDTTT
+1098 YCYLGGERPEVESRVLGRVELDR
-1113 LGPADLDGQRQLL
+1113 QQELL
-1126 EATLAAL
+1126 EAALAAL
-1133 EQGDY
+1133 DQGDY
-1138 QRACRRPDCE
+1138 QRACGRPDCE
-1148 SCRRNLGAPPPPPTP
+1148 TCRRGTRPPSP
-1163 GPTAFPPTR
+1163 GTAGWDQFPWS

>member
-1 VVSAILTGAVPPG
+1 MSATLTGVVTPG
-14 VRAALRGQEPTPEQ
+14 VRAALRGQDPTTEQ
-28 LAAIT
+28 LAAIM
-33 APIGPVHVIAGAGSG
+33 APLGPVHVIAGAGSG

-82 ELETR
+82 ELEAR
-87 VREALADTP
+87 VRDALADTTTD
-96 VDAGDEVTVDTY
+96 VGDEVTVDTY
-108 HAFAAGLV
+108 HAFAADLV
-116 KAYGIRVGVEVDADL
+116 RAYGIRVGVEVDADL

-141 LGILDSERFEHLSVR
+141 LGILDSERFEHLTVR

-183 EASRRLLQRADDG
+183 EASRRLLQRADEG

-209 RIELARL
+209 RIELTRL
-216 VERYAAEKRRRGR
+216 VERYATEKRRRGR

-244 SHSPLLEEL
+244 GHQELVEEL
-253 RTRFQ
+253 RARFQ

-307 LSFADHFP
+307 LSFTDHFP
-315 PTPDPAPPA
+315 PTPAIAAVPPA
-324 ASSPPPA
+324 AAPRPVPASGEEPPA
-331 PDPATSELAATPPVL
+331 PA
-346 GGEDPATSEEAA
+346 
-358 TPPVPGARDPA
+358 GAD
-369 TRVPP
+369 
-374 LTLVPGPAATGGPEV
+374 
-389 VPLPARERPAA
+389 
-400 LAGEPLPLS
+400 PLPLS

-424 IIDRIPEARR
+424 VIDRIPEERR
-434 GGTSLV
+434 GGTALV
-440 ARPGAAAGEVRAAL
+440 ARPGAADGEVRAAL
-454 LSDQFAEAVF
+454 LADQFAEAAF
-464 VADQIV
+464 VADQVV
-470 RAHEAGL
+470 RAHETGL
-477 PDGTWPAWRDVA
+477 PDGSWPEWRDVA
-489 VLVRSKRLLGP
+489 ILVRSKRLLGP

-558 RHLVRLARWASRHNW
+558 RHLVRLARWAARNNW

-611 TRLDDFREELRELRT
+611 NRLDAFREELRELRA

-649 EASSDRRATTARQN
+649 EASRDRRAITARQN

-678 GDPSLPAFLA
+678 GDPSLAAFLV

-719 KGLEFPVVAVAGL
+719 KGLEFPMVAVVGL

-737 KDGAPRYGIFPDARV
+737 KDGSPRYGIFPDARV
-752 ADPRRAQGF
+752 
-761 PYELREDAGHLPRF
+761 
-775 AGNARAFRGELEER
+775 
-789 ALEDERRLFY
+789 
-799 VAVTRAKQLLVLTS
+799 
-813 AWWYQGSEKIP
+813 
-824 KGPGPFWKEAAD
+824 
-836 HPAVDVLLQAERPET
+836 
-851 SPLTERLRERVSW
+851 
-864 PPDGRR
+864 
-870 AEDRDDPVFPEGLA
+870 
-884 RAVELERATPGTL
+884 
-897 EARVP
+897 
-902 PGQADA
+902 
-908 FRSAAEAGRHLL
+908 
-920 FAARVDPAAARVEPP
+920 
-935 RILSV
+935 
-940 SQVLTYA
+940 
-947 RCPRDFYWSV
+947 
-957 VRPLPLPPKPAA
+957 
-969 RLGIVIH
+969 
-976 RLLER
+976 
-981 RARSLPD
+981 
-988 LLDTDD
+988 
-994 LAGDAPGG
+994 
-1002 LAPPELVEVA
+1002 
-1012 TRNFAATRY
+1012 
-1021 ADLPPPEAEVGVVLR
+1021 
-1036 VGPWVIRGRI
+1036 
-1046 DAIFRQGSEVE
+1046 
-1057 LVDWKTGR
+1057 
-1065 LVEDAT
+1065 
-1071 GELDQLTVYALA
+1071 
-1083 LRALGG
+1083 
-1089 LPGNRCTVS
+1089 
-1098 YCYLGGDRPVIDTTT
+1098 
-1113 LGPADLDGQRQLL
+1113 
-1126 EATLAAL
+1126 
-1133 EQGDY
+1133 
-1138 QRACRRPDCE
+1138 
-1148 SCRRNLGAPPPPPTP
+1148 
-1163 GPTAFPPTR
+1163 

>member
-1 VVSAILTGAVPPG
+1 VSATLTGVVTPG
-14 VRAALRGQEPTPEQ
+14 VRAALRGQDPTPEQ

-48 KTAVMAARIVYLVE
+48 KTAVMAARIVYLIE

-82 ELETR
+82 ELEAR
-87 VREALADTP
+87 VRDALADIP
-96 VDAGDEVTVDTY
+96 IDVGDEITVGTY
-108 HAFAAGLV
+108 HAFAADLV

-156 TAGATIRK
+156 TAGTTIRK

-183 EASRRLLQRADDG
+183 EASRRLLQRADEG

-244 SHSPLLEEL
+244 GHPELREEL

-315 PTPDPAPPA
+315 ATAAAPVQSSPRPVPAPGEGQAPPA
-324 ASSPPPA
+324 PA
-331 PDPATSELAATPPVL
+331 GVA
-346 GGEDPATSEEAA
+346 
-358 TPPVPGARDPA
+358 
-369 TRVPP
+369 
-374 LTLVPGPAATGGPEV
+374 
-389 VPLPARERPAA
+389 
-400 LAGEPLPLS
+400 PLPLS

-424 IIDRIPEARR
+424 VIDRIPEERR
-434 GGTSLV
+434 GGTALV
-440 ARPGAAAGEVRAAL
+440 ARPGAPDGEVRAAL
-454 LSDQFAEAVF
+454 LADQFAEAAF
-464 VADQIV
+464 VADQV
-470 RAHEAGL
+470 VQAHETGL
-477 PDGTWPAWRDVA
+477 PDGSWPEWRDVA

-558 RHLVRLARWASRHNW
+558 RHLVRLARWAARNNW

-611 TRLDDFREELRELRT
+611 SRLDAFCEELRELRA

-649 EASSDRRATTARQN
+649 EASRDRRAITARQN

-678 GDPSLPAFLA
+678 GDPSLTAFLV

-705 APVDS
+705 APADS

-719 KGLEFPVVAVAGL
+719 KGLEFPMVAVAGL
-732 SAGTG
+732 SAGIG
-737 KDGAPRYGIFPDARV
+737 KDGSPKYGIFPDARV

-761 PYELREDAGHLPRF
+761 PYELREDAGHLPRYT
-775 AGNARAFRGELEER
+775 GNAKAFRGELEQR
-789 ALEDERRLFY
+789 ALEDERRLVY
-799 VAVTRAKQLLVLTS
+799 VAITRAKQLLVLTS
-813 AWWYQGSEKIP
+813 AWWYQGSQKIA
-824 KGPGPFWKEAAD
+824 KGPGPFWTEAAD
-836 HPAVDVLLQAERPET
+836 HPAVEILVQAEQPAT

-864 PPDGRR
+864 PHPGRR
-870 AEDRDDPVFPEGLA
+870 PDDRDDPVFAEGLA
-884 RAVELERATPGTL
+884 AAVELEQAAPGTL

-908 FRSAAEAGRHLL
+908 FRAAVEAGRHLL
-920 FAARVDPAAARVEPP
+920 DAARVDPTAARTEPP

-940 SQVLTYA
+940 IQVLDYA

-957 VRPLPLPPKPAA
+957 VRPLPEAPKPAA
-969 RLGIVIH
+969 RLGSVVH

-981 RARSLPD
+981 RARNLPD
-988 LLDTDD
+988 LLETDD
-994 LAGDAPGG
+994 LADDRPGG
-1002 LAPPELVEVA
+1002 HLAPELIERA
-1012 TRNFAATRY
+1012 SRNVAATRY
-1021 ADLPPPEAEVGVVLR
+1021 ATLPPPEAEVGVILR
-1036 VGPWVIRGRI
+1036 LGPWVIRGRI
-1046 DAIFRQGSEVE
+1046 DAIFQAGAEDAEVE

-1065 LVEDAT
+1065 RVDET
-1071 GELDQLTVYALA
+1071 IGGLDQLAIYALA
-1083 LRALGG
+1083 LRELGR
-1089 LPGNRCTVS
+1089 LPGDRCLVS
-1098 YCYLGGDRPVIDTTT
+1098 YCYLGGEEPIIDTRT
-1113 LGPADLDGQRQLL
+1113 LGPADLGQQRAHL
-1126 EATLAAL
+1126 EAALADL
-1133 EQGDY
+1133 DKGDY
-1138 QRACRRPDCE
+1138 RRACRRPDCE
-1148 SCRRNLGAPPPPPTP
+1148 TCRRGLGTPPRPPSGTP
-1163 GPTAFPPTR
+1163 L

>member
-1 VVSAILTGAVPPG
+1 MSATLTGAVSPG
-14 VRAALRGQEPTPEQ
+14 VRAALRGQDPTPEQ

-87 VREALADTP
+87 VREALADLP
-96 VDAGDEVTVDTY
+96 VEPGDEVTVDTY
-108 HAFAAGLV
+108 HAWAADLV

-141 LGILDSERFEHLSVR
+141 VGILDGERFEHLSVR

-183 EASRRLLQRADDG
+183 QASRRLLQRAGEG
-196 ERLPDWMLQAARE
+196 ERLPDWMIQAARE
-209 RIELARL
+209 RTELARL

-244 SHSPLLEEL
+244 GHPELLEEL

-307 LSFADHFP
+307 LSFAEHFP
-315 PTPDPAPPA
+315 ATPRLAPVPAPDE
-324 ASSPPPA
+324 PA
-331 PDPATSELAATPPVL
+331 PDPGRHPAA
-346 GGEDPATSEEAA
+346 PAG
-358 TPPVPGARDPA
+358 P
-369 TRVPP
+369 
-374 LTLVPGPAATGGPEV
+374 PGPAGA
-389 VPLPARERPAA
+389 
-400 LAGEPLPLS
+400 PLPLS

-424 IIDRIPEARR
+424 VIDRIPEARR
-434 GGTSLV
+434 GGTALV
-440 ARPGAAAGEVRAAL
+440 ARPGAADGEVRAAL
-454 LSDQFAEAVF
+454 LPDQFAEAAF
-464 VADQIV
+464 VADQVV
-470 RAHEAGL
+470 RAHEHGL
-477 PDGTWPAWRDVA
+477 PDGTWPEWRDVA

-524 EIVDLVSTL
+524 EIVDLVATL
-533 RVVADPGANVA
+533 RVIADPGANVA

-611 TRLDDFREELRELRT
+611 NRLDAFREELRELRA

-649 EASSDRRATTARQN
+649 EASPDRRAVTARQN
-663 LATFLDRVAAFAPVQ
+663 LATFLDRVTAFAPVQ
-678 GDPSLPAFLA
+678 GDPSLTAFLV
-688 YLDAV
+688 YLEAV

-719 KGLEFPVVAVAGL
+719 KGLEFPMVAVAGL

-737 KDGAPRYGIFPDARV
+737 RDGSPRYGIFPDARV

-761 PYELREDAGHLPRF
+761 PYELREDAGHLPRYG
-775 AGNARAFRGELEER
+775 GNARAFRGELEER

-799 VAVTRAKQLLVLTS
+799 VALTRAKQLLVLTS

-824 KGPGPFWKEAAD
+824 KGPGPFWTEAAD
-836 HPAVDVLLQAERPET
+836 HPAVDVLVRADQPVA
-851 SPLTERLRERVSW
+851 SPLTERLKARVSW
-864 PPDGRR
+864 PHPGRR
-870 AEDRDDPVFPEGLA
+870 PEDTDDPVFPEGLA
-884 RAVELERATPGTL
+884 EAVERERDAPGTL

-902 PGQADA
+902 PGQTDA
-908 FRSAAEAGRHLL
+908 FQAAAEAGRHLL
-920 FAARVDPAAARVEPP
+920 ASARVEPIAARVDPP

-957 VRPLPLPPKPAA
+957 VRPLPAPPKPAA
-969 RLGIVIH
+969 RLGTMVH

-981 RARSLPD
+981 RAGNLPV

-994 LAGDAPGG
+994 LAGDHPAA
-1002 LAPPELVEVA
+1002 LADPDLVERA
-1012 TRNFAATRY
+1012 TRNLAATRY
-1021 ADLPPPEAEVGVVLR
+1021 AQLPPPDAEVGVTLR
-1036 VGPWVIRGRI
+1036 VGPWVVRGRI
-1046 DAIFRQGSEVE
+1046 DAIFDRRGTDAAEPASGAEVE

-1065 LVEDAT
+1065 VEVST
-1071 GELDQLTVYALA
+1071 SGLDQLAIYAVA
-1083 LRALGG
+1083 LRELGK
-1089 LPGNRCTVS
+1089 LPGDRCVVS
-1098 YCYLGGDRPVIDTTT
+1098 YCHLGGDEPVIHDRL
-1113 LGPADLDGQRQLL
+1113 LGPDDLDRQRASL
-1126 EATLAAL
+1126 EATLTTL
-1133 EQGDY
+1133 DQGNY
-1138 QRACRRPDCE
+1138 QRACHLPICE
-1148 SCRRNLGAPPPPPTP
+1148 TCRRGLGPPPR
-1163 GPTAFPPTR
+1163 AI

>member
-1 VVSAILTGAVPPG
+1 VSATLTGMVTPG

-33 APIGPVHVIAGAGSG
+33 APLGPVHVIAGAGSG
-48 KTAVMAARIVYLVE
+48 KTAVMAARIVHLIE
-62 RLGVAPA
+62 RVGVAPA

-96 VDAGDEVTVDTY
+96 AGAGDEVTVDTY
-108 HAFAAGLV
+108 HAFAADLV
-116 KAYGIRVGVEVDADL
+116 KAYGIRVGIEVDADL

-183 EASRRLLQRADDG
+183 EASRRLLERADQG
-196 ERLPDWMLQAARE
+196 ERLPDWMIHAARE

-244 SHSPLLEEL
+244 GHPELLDEL

-315 PTPDPAPPA
+315 PAPGSGGGPGSAADSSSPTSAAAPASGLGSAEVPPAAVPSAPALALTLVPDPAPPA
-324 ASSPPPA
+324 GGSVAPPP
-331 PDPATSELAATPPVL
+331 TATP
-346 GGEDPATSEEAA
+346 
-358 TPPVPGARDPA
+358 
-369 TRVPP
+369 
-374 LTLVPGPAATGGPEV
+374 
-389 VPLPARERPAA
+389 RPA
-400 LAGEPLPLS
+400 EPLPLS

-424 IIDRIPEARR
+424 VIDRIPEERR

-440 ARPGAAAGEVRAAL
+440 ARPGAADGEARAAL
-454 LSDQFAEAVF
+454 LADQFAEAAF

-470 RAHEAGL
+470 RTHEAGL
-477 PDGTWPAWRDVA
+477 PDGTWPDWRDVA

-611 TRLDDFREELRELRT
+611 KRLDGFREELRELRT

-649 EASSDRRATTARQN
+649 EASRDRRATSARQN

-678 GDPSLPAFLA
+678 GHPSLAALLA

-693 EDASEPVEAVQP
+693 DDASEPVEAVQP

-719 KGLEFPVVAVAGL
+719 KGLEFPMVVVAGL

-737 KDGAPRYGIFPDARV
+737 KDGSPRYGIFPDARV

-775 AGNARAFRGELEER
+775 AGNARTFRGELEER

-799 VAVTRAKQLLVLTS
+799 VAITRAKQLLVLTS
-813 AWWYQGSEKIP
+813 AWWYQGSEKTP
-824 KGPGPFWKEAAD
+824 KGPGPFWSEAAD
-836 HPAVDVLLQAERPET
+836 HPAVEVVVRAEQPAA
-851 SPLTERLRERVSW
+851 SPLTERLRARVSW
-864 PPDGRR
+864 PPAGRR
-870 AEDRDDPVFPEGLA
+870 PDDEDDRVFPEGLA
-884 RAVELERATPGTL
+884 EAVERERANPGTL
-897 EARVP
+897 EDRVP

-908 FRSAAEAGRHLL
+908 FRAATEAGRHLL
-920 FAARVDPAAARVEPP
+920 DTARVAPTPARVEPP

-957 VRPLPLPPKPAA
+957 VRPLPSPPKPAA
-969 RLGIVIH
+969 RLGTVVH

-988 LLDTDD
+988 LLDLED
-994 LAGDAPGG
+994 LAGEGG
-1002 LAPPELVEVA
+1002 GGHADPDLVDRA

-1021 ADLPPPEAEVGVVLR
+1021 ASLPPPDAEVGVILR
-1036 VGPWVIRGRI
+1036 IGPWVVRGRI
-1046 DAIFRQGSEVE
+1046 DAIFRPPDTERPVE

-1065 LVEDAT
+1065 QVERAA
-1071 GELDQLTVYALA
+1071 GGLDQLAIYALA
-1083 LRALGG
+1083 LRELGE
-1089 LPGNRCTVS
+1089 LPGGRCVVS
-1098 YCYLGGDRPVIDTTT
+1098 YCYLGGEQPIIESRALD
-1113 LGPADLDGQRQLL
+1113 PADLDQQWSLA
-1126 EATLAAL
+1126 EAAL
-1133 EQGDY
+1133 ASLERGHY
-1138 QRACRRPDCE
+1138 RRACGRSDCE
-1148 SCRRNLGAPPPPPTP
+1148 TCRRGLGPPPRVRAGGPPPVGATWRHRP
-1163 GPTAFPPTR
+1163 VAGPAQEDRGG